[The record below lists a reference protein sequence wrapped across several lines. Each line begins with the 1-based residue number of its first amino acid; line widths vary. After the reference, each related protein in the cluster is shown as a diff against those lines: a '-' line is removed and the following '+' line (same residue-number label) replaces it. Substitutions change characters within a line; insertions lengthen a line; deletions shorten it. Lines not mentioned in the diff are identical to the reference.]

1 MPMHET
7 SRAAPRTVGH
17 SILDAAERWPER
29 TAFILADRSATYAE
43 FARQTETAARGLLA
57 LGIEPGEHVGV
68 LMPNSWDYAVL
79 VGAINM
85 VGAAAVVLN
94 ARYRGEDLRFVV
106 EHADI
111 TVLFTTGGGHPHI
124 DLRALLCAEFPELG
138 TWRHGEP
145 LAVAA
150 APKLRAVFHFQAPEE
165 GAWPTERV
173 FLSGAAAVSAE
184 FLAGRVAAVSP
195 DDTAL
200 VVFSSGT
207 TAQPK
212 ACLISHRT
220 LNDVAG
226 AVAARL
232 GLVQD
237 DVFWDPLPFYHM
249 SSHLPLNAC
258 RHVGATYLC
267 QTHFDA
273 GEALREMEAWGATI
287 CYPAFPTLTA
297 AIIDHPDFAHRDLSR
312 LRLMLNVGP
321 PELLRKFAAALPQAT
336 QIACFGLTEGGGISV
351 LSSPEET
358 LEQRVTRVGRPLA
371 VHALRIVDPETLK
384 DVPAGTRGEILVSG
398 SIFSGYYKDAE
409 QTDKTLGADGWLR
422 TGDAGWLDP
431 DGLLVYAGRFKDM
444 LKIGGENVAAVEIE
458 SFLAKHPK
466 VKMTQVVPVADE
478 RLVEVAAA
486 FVELKSGEAMTAD
499 ELIAYCAGRIASY
512 KIPRYVRFVTE
523 WPMSATKIQKFKLLE
538 GFSPTGKIDVA
549 GFPRRQSGTST

>member
-1 MPMHET
+1 MHQT
-7 SRAAPRTVGH
+7 SRAAPSTVGH
-17 SILDAAERWPER
+17 SILDAADRWPER
-29 TAFILADRSATYAE
+29 TAFILAGRSVTYAE

-57 LGIEPGEHVGV
+57 LGIKPGEHVGV
-68 LMPNSWDYAVL
+68 LMPNCWDYAVL

-94 ARYRGEDLRFVV
+94 ARYRGEDLRFVIA
-106 EHADI
+106 HADI
-111 TVLFTTGGGHPHI
+111 TVLFTAGIGRPHL
-124 DLRALLCAEFPELG
+124 DLRALLCAEFPELARWHG
-138 TWRHGEP
+138 GEP
-145 LAVAA
+145 LAIAA

-165 GAWPTERV
+165 EAWATERV
-173 FLSGAAAVSAE
+173 FAAGAATVSADI
-184 FLAGRVAAVSP
+184 LAGRIAAVRP
-195 DDTAL
+195 EETAL
-200 VVFSSGT
+200 VIFSSGT

-226 AVAARL
+226 AVAERL

-258 RHVGATYLC
+258 RKVGAAYLC

-297 AIIDHPDFAHRDLSR
+297 AMIDHPDFAHRDLSR
-312 LRLMLNVGP
+312 LRLMLNIGA

-351 LSSPEET
+351 MSSPEET

-371 VHALRIVDPETLK
+371 VHAVRIVDPDTLAE
-384 DVPAGTRGEILVSG
+384 VPAGTRGEILIRG
-398 SIFSGYYKDAE
+398 SIFSGYYKEAE
-409 QTDKTLGADGWLR
+409 QTDKALGADGWLR

-431 DGLLVYAGRFKDM
+431 DGLLVYAGRIKDM

-458 SFLAKHPK
+458 SFLVKHPK
-466 VKMTQVVPVADE
+466 VKMTQVVAVADD

-486 FVELKSGEAMTAD
+486 FVELKSGETMTAD

-538 GFSPTGKIDVA
+538 SFTPTGKIDVA
-549 GFPRRQSGTST
+549 SVLRRQPEASK